1 MNDLLQI
8 DSLCIEGSFNQQG
21 YLYMYIVGG
30 WSNEL
35 LSKSQVEML
44 RDHLNK
50 VLEKF
55 DEKEVGGE

>member
-1 MNDLLQI
+1 MDELLEIDDL
-8 DSLCIEGSFNQQG
+8 CVEGSFNQQG

-30 WSNEL
+30 WSDEL
-35 LSKSQVEML
+35 LSKSQVEKL

-55 DEKEVGGE
+55 DEKEKD